1 MVGMTTDDP
10 ATGLTRLD
18 ALITP
23 DLWSHVDGA
32 NRSARVG
39 WGTML
44 NVAHLVR
51 GIRTL
56 HAAGQCHA
64 AVPLLR
70 SAIEYTA
77 GTIWLAD
84 AGEDAVDVP
93 NRGLQYSH
101 GKLLKHLGGIGV
113 DLDASFPAEAVQV
126 FRDTMA
132 VQLSPHP
139 DEWLIRFS
147 HLLAEYGFD
156 KVIPVTGLSRDR
168 PSHALAASLSISPTR
183 DQTTSIWFAGRCR
196 SLMSQ
201 PANDSMPRARLCAAS
216 GPATSSVAR
225 LRGFALTAAS
235 ASSGWSSLAG
245 SGVSIRAR
253 PWTAEWAV
261 ALSSRW

>member
-1 MVGMTTDDP
+1 MAGMTTDDP
-10 ATGLTRLD
+10 AAGLTRLD

-84 AGEDAVDVP
+84 AGEDAVDVL

-147 HLLAEYGFD
+147 RLLAEYGFD
-156 KVIPVTGLSRDR
+156 KVIPVYDVLSGLTHLSLLGAQEFFQAKDDGTHLSLHPLFPSRRRGTR
-168 PSHALAASLSISPTR
+168 PGASGSRGGAGRSCRSQRMIRCLVRGCARRAARRPVPSPG
-183 DQTTSIWFAGRCR
+183 FAG
-196 SLMSQ
+196 
-201 PANDSMPRARLCAAS
+201 
-216 GPATSSVAR
+216 
-225 LRGFALTAAS
+225 
-235 ASSGWSSLAG
+235 
-245 SGVSIRAR
+245 
-253 PWTAEWAV
+253 
-261 ALSSRW
+261 SR